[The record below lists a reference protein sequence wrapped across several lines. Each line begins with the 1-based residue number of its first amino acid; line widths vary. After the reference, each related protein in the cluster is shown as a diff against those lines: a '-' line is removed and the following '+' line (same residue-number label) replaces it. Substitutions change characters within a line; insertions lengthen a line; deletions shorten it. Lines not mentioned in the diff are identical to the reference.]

1 MTLANLRWFSWALL
15 LTTVC
20 NFAFAKVQ
28 VEVSQDVTLLS
39 FDGAV
44 LTDIKAGEK
53 KAVDLEQPV
62 WVQSKSGL
70 PMVFFPLK
78 SQEQELKLDIP
89 PIDNFLSRDKQFQID
104 HHLSSLLADFIR
116 VQSMIRERKLDDAQ
130 SKLDA
135 MMTVYADVKFL
146 NFLKAS
152 LLVLKGEKTL
162 AIKAVKEGLAAHPD
176 FEEGKSLL
184 KNLTGGSGS

>member
-1 MTLANLRWFSWALL
+1 MWLLL
-15 LTTVC
+15 LTTLC
-20 NFAFAKVQ
+20 GFAQAKTQ
-28 VEVSQDVTLLS
+28 VEVSQDVTLMG

-44 LTDIKAGEK
+44 VTDIKAGEK
-53 KAVDLEQPV
+53 KAVEIEQPV

-78 SQEQELKLDIP
+78 SEDQELKLDIP

-116 VQSMIRERKLDDAQ
+116 VQALIRAKKLDDAQ

-152 LLVLKGEKTL
+152 LLVLKGEKTQ
-162 AIKAVKEGLAAHPD
+162 AVKAVKEGLAAHPD

-184 KNLTGGSGS
+184 KSLTGGAG

>member
-1 MTLANLRWFSWALL
+1 MTLAKVNKNIGIVV
-15 LTTVC
+15 LTTLC
-20 NFAFAKVQ
+20 GFAHAKTQ
-28 VEVSQDVTLLS
+28 MEVSQDVTLMG
-39 FDGAV
+39 FDGSV
-44 LTDIKAGEK
+44 VTDIKAGEK
-53 KAVDLEQPV
+53 KVVELEQPV

-70 PMVFFPLK
+70 PMIFFPLK
-78 SQEQELKLDIP
+78 SEEQEVKLDIP

-116 VQSMIRERKLDDAQ
+116 VQAMIRERKLDDAQ

-135 MMTVYADVKFL
+135 MMAVYVDVKFL

-152 LLVLKGEKTL
+152 LLVLKGEKTQ
-162 AIKAVKEGLAAHPD
+162 AIRAVKEGLAAHPD

-184 KNLTGGSGS
+184 KNLTGGDR